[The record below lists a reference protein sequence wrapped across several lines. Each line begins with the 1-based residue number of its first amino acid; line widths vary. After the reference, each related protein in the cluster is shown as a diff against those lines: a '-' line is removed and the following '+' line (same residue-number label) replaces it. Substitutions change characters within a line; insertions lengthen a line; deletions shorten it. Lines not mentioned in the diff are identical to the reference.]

1 MLFRAMTK
9 VIDGAKKGE
18 KDKKKPHK
26 FQNHK

>member
-1 MLFRAMTK
+1 MTK

-18 KDKKKPHK
+18 KDKKKPNK